1 MDLTIE
7 TNMNAQIEIKDFAG
21 RVLYT
26 HQPADSS
33 GMTRTKR
40 QAPCGRATHGC
51 GRRECQADTAAPD
64 RAEPSD
70 PRTPP
75 PGCRLLGDYE
85 PAQAGDMAY
94 IGGIGGRWRTVRP
107 RMGIIGATM
116 DELSDGARVLALARP
131 LPCRCGPDS
140 VACPKGGAA

>member
-1 MDLTIE
+1 MNDAIE
-7 TNMNAQIEIKDFAG
+7 RDE
-21 RVLYT
+21 
-26 HQPADSS
+26 PA
-33 GMTRTKR
+33 
-40 QAPCGRATHGC
+40 
-51 GRRECQADTAAPD
+51 
-64 RAEPSD
+64 D

-94 IGGIGGRWRTVRP
+94 IGAIAGRWRKVRP

-131 LPCRCGPDS
+131 CRCGPDGCTDRVS
-140 VACPKGGAA
+140 ALPHTCLGAKRRGASTKRESTASIAENGE

>member
-1 MDLTIE
+1 MNDAIE
-7 TNMNAQIEIKDFAG
+7 RDE
-21 RVLYT
+21 
-26 HQPADSS
+26 PA
-33 GMTRTKR
+33 
-40 QAPCGRATHGC
+40 
-51 GRRECQADTAAPD
+51 
-64 RAEPSD
+64 D

-94 IGGIGGRWRTVRP
+94 IGAIAGRWRKVRP

-131 LPCRCGPDS
+131 CRCGPEG
-140 VACPKGGAA
+140 CPDRVSRPPGW